1 MSPSLS
7 SWEEDRPLRLLPWRG
22 GGEGAASGCQREV
35 LFALQVAVLGRNPE
49 GLRYGARVGGLSSPL
64 VTQCSES
71 WECFLTPGVCGSR
84 AQPGDPG
91 SLGRGGHRA
100 ASPGTRDETFPAE
113 LPVRRWEWTFT
124 PIAGVPACGAP
135 PLAPAP
141 KRDSSPRL
149 GWGGGGGGAPL
160 GRGLWGQSQASFVV
174 KSQFGWTWSLT

>member
-7 SWEEDRPLRLLPWRG
+7 AWEEDRPPRLLPWRG

-35 LFALQVAVLGRNPE
+35 LFAPLQVAVLGRDPE
-49 GLRYGARVGGLSSPL
+49 GLRYRARAGGLSSPL

-100 ASPGTRDETFPAE
+100 ASPGTRDETLPAE
-113 LPVRRWEWTFT
+113 RPIRRWEWAEPLLESRPAVPLPLLPHPRRT
-124 PIAGVPACGAP
+124 PLQGWAP
-135 PLAPAP
+135 GP
-141 KRDSSPRL
+141 
-149 GWGGGGGGAPL
+149 PL
-160 GRGLWGQSQASFVV
+160 GRGLRGQSQENFVV
-174 KSQFGWTWSLT
+174 TS